1 MSQADPTK
9 VLYLGGF
16 GRSGS
21 TLVERVLGQ
30 LPGFCSAGEVVF
42 IWQRALTENQLC
54 GCGEHFRDCHF
65 WQRVGKAAFDGWDK
79 IDPAEMIALAR
90 NVDRNRYI
98 PFMMQPRLRPGAA
111 KDLERYAGVM
121 SKLYQGIAEVSGAR
135 VVIDASKHASTAF
148 LLRQVPDIS
157 PRFVHLVR
165 DSRGVAYSWT
175 KQVRKPEVTDGDD
188 YMPVYRP
195 HTSAARWV
203 SYNLMFDV
211 LGAVDDTLVL
221 RYESILSDPM
231 DTLGRILSHA
241 GEPASPEAFN
251 FLGDGYVD
259 LGVDHTVAGNPMRF
273 HQGRLDLRMD
283 DAWRTKL
290 AAKDRK
296 IVSALTG
303 PLLLR
308 YGYRSQKVKK

>member
-1 MSQADPTK
+1 M
-9 VLYLGGF
+9 
-16 GRSGS
+16 
-21 TLVERVLGQ
+21 ERVLGQ

-54 GCGEHFRDCHF
+54 GCGEHFKDCHF

-98 PFMMQPRLRPGAA
+98 PFLVQPRLRPGAR

-121 SKLYQGIAEVSGAR
+121 SKLYQAIAEVSGAR

-175 KQVRKPEVTDGDD
+175 KQVKKPEVTDGDD

-221 RYESILSDPM
+221 RYESILSDPR
-231 DTLGRILSHA
+231 GRWPGSWPT
-241 GEPASPEAFN
+241 PASPPPPRPSTSSATAMSTSASTTPWPATRCASTR
-251 FLGDGYVD
+251 GAS
-259 LGVDHTVAGNPMRF
+259 TC
-273 HQGRLDLRMD
+273 
-283 DAWRTKL
+283 AWTTPGARSWPPRT
-290 AAKDRK
+290 ARSSRPSPAPCS
-296 IVSALTG
+296 SATDTG
-303 PLLLR
+303 
-308 YGYRSQKVKK
+308 K